1 MTKKKGPQMAHA
13 HPAEDALISEM
24 ESLIDDVAESVDDEE
39 LAKREREA
47 NEVVENVRARVS
59 RQERA

>member
-13 HPAEDALISEM
+13 HPAEDALISAM
-24 ESLIDDVAESVDDEE
+24 EALIDDAAEGVDDEE

-47 NEVVENVRARVS
+47 NEIVEDVRARAS
-59 RQERA
+59 RRERA